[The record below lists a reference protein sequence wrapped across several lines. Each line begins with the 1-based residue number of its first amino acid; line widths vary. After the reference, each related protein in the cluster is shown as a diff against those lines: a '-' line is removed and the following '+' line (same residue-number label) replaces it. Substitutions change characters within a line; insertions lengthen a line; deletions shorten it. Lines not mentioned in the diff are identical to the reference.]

1 MVKRYD
7 VLKMLYEK
15 PQLYL
20 KDVEPEKPK
29 DFKAVAKQ
37 LGIEGYVRTP
47 VSLSGAYS
55 LTERGRALYLN
66 MEELKETLEKS
77 SDSQTC
83 KEAGAQTALDGRK
96 KFLNKIPGIVKIVAA
111 VISFAASLIAVIQF
125 LL

>member
-20 KDVEPEKPK
+20 KDVEPEKLK

-47 VSLSGAYS
+47 ISLSGAYS
-55 LTERGRALYLN
+55 LTERGRAYYLDLAS
-66 MEELKETLEKS
+66 EEQKLNN
-77 SDSQTC
+77 SDNNAEGQGTECTFTTSVPDRD
-83 KEAGAQTALDGRK
+83 KAFPKAV
-96 KFLNKIPGIVKIVAA
+96 KFIVSLVSFLAA
-111 VISFAASLIAVIQF
+111 VIAIIEFFA
-125 LL
+125 

>member
-20 KDVEPEKPK
+20 KDVEPEKLK

-47 VSLSGAYS
+47 ISLSGAYS
-55 LTERGRALYLN
+55 LTERGRAYYLDLAS
-66 MEELKETLEKS
+66 EEQKPKEPDNNAEGQGTENTVTASVPDGKRALP
-77 SDSQTC
+77 
-83 KEAGAQTALDGRK
+83 EAA
-96 KFLNKIPGIVKIVAA
+96 KFIVSLVSFIAA
-111 VISFAASLIAVIQF
+111 VIAIIEFFA
-125 LL
+125 